1 MVALRTRV
9 WSAGKLLLL
18 AGALAATYVLFAAA
32 SMRVALR
39 AREVQ
44 VPNLTGR
51 TANEASAI
59 AAELG
64 LTLKVDD
71 TRRLDPKIGAGRVL
85 GQEPPAGST
94 ARRQRTLKIWLSAGP
109 RASTV
114 PLLVGETERTAQLR
128 IAQDGLALSD
138 IAEIRSQT
146 FAPDVIVAQTPP
158 AKTVGGNV
166 ALLINRGERGTSY
179 VMPDLIGV
187 TGDRAAEILRER
199 GFRVAVVGSNP
210 YPGVA
215 AGIVIRQSP
224 QAGFQ
229 IDPGE
234 PISLEVSR

>member
-1 MVALRTRV
+1 M
-9 WSAGKLLLL
+9 WSAGKLVLL
-18 AGALAATYVLFAAA
+18 GCALAATYVLFAAA

-39 AREVQ
+39 TREVQ
-44 VPNLTGR
+44 VPNLSDR

-59 AAELG
+59 AANLG
-64 LTLKVDD
+64 LTLKVDE
-71 TRRLDPKIGAGRVL
+71 TRRPDVKIAAGRVL
-85 GQEPPAGST
+85 AQEPAPGSI
-94 ARRQRTLKIWLSAGP
+94 ARRQRTLKVWLSAGQ
-109 RASTV
+109 RSTIV

-128 IAQDGLALSD
+128 LSQDGLTLSD
-138 IAEIRSQT
+138 VAEIRSQT
-146 FAPDVIVAQTPP
+146 FAPDIIVAQTPP
-158 AKTVGGNV
+158 AKTAAGRV
-166 ALLINRGERGTSY
+166 ALLINRGERGASY

-187 TGDRAAEILRER
+187 NGDRAADILRDR

-229 IDPGE
+229 IGPGE